1 MNFLKDLLFSPSKR
15 IQRLISE
22 VENDHKAVYNFVEQ
36 YDPLMVPYCSVQQ
49 SRCTSCG
56 LLFWKKDKDHR
67 YISANDFHCNVFYNM
82 SFQDAKRIVGKTDLE
97 LIEDFRK
104 RYGEHTFGELCAS
117 SDVYVQKK
125 KTTTRFFE
133 LGYCLGKPLLL
144 DVVKKPVFSNNVFA
158 GTIGHATNVS
168 DRESDACILIEA
180 LLKQGF
186 AKRLDDGTKS
196 DTACY
201 LIKEQAKK
209 FNRNFPK

>member
-15 IQRLISE
+15 IQKLISE
-22 VENDHKAVYNFVEQ
+22 VENDHQAVYNFVEQ
-36 YDPLMVPYCSVQQ
+36 YDPLMIPYCSVQQ

-56 LLFWKKDKDHR
+56 LLFWKKDEFHR
-67 YISANDFHCNVFYNM
+67 YISANDFHCNVFYNL
-82 SFQDAKRIVGKTDLE
+82 SFQDAKSIVGKTDSE
-97 LIEDFRK
+97 LIKIFRE

-117 SDVYVQKK
+117 SDIFVQKRGEA
-125 KTTTRFFE
+125 TRFFE

-144 DVVKKPVFSNNVFA
+144 DVVKEPIFENNVFK
-158 GTIGHATNVS
+158 GTVGYATNVS
-168 DRESDACILIEA
+168 DRESDAFVLIEA

-186 AKRLDDGTKS
+186 AERLDDGTKP

-201 LIKEQAKK
+201 LIKEQKRK